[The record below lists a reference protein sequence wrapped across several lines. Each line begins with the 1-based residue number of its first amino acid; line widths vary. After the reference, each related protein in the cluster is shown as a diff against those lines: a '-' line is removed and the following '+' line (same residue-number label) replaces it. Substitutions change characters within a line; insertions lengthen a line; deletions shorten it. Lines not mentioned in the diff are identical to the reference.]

1 MHTQRERVSSN
12 IHIHT
17 HPHTRTHICTHTQR
31 ERVSSNTHTHTYTRN
46 THARFGNRMEFHHAH
61 KQHPKRDRKQVSLCH
76 GYVTAFRDIR
86 THSLP
91 HINRN
96 VSRSFEPLRRFL
108 SVSEGFLW
116 QFQNSSF
123 RRFQIRGRPNFDS
136 FIILPF
142 ASSASGLWLVNIN
155 WNPIML
161 VSEKRVIMSP
171 VSDRKTNLVA
181 VSFQQILGGGFTYR
195 KTATFW

>member
-17 HPHTRTHICTHTQR
+17 HPHTRTHICTHTKRAGIKQY
-31 ERVSSNTHTHTYTRN
+31 THTYTRN

-142 ASSASGLWLVNIN
+142 ASSASGLWLVKKKIH
-155 WNPIML
+155 IQL
-161 VSEKRVIMSP
+161 RVSVLKSP
-171 VSDRKTNLVA
+171 VFETET
-181 VSFQQILGGGFTYR
+181 VSIFHSTHTHTQTR
-195 KTATFW
+195 THTHTHTH